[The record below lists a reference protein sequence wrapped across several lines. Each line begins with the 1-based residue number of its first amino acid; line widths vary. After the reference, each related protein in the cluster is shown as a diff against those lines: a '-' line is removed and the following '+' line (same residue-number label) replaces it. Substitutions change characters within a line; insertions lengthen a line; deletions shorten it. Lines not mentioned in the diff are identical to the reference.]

1 MDNLSNNDSNLKIMK
16 YSVIR
21 IKILKKDDKDIHIK
35 IINEEVDKQ
44 STGLNRNTLDKYYT
58 NIDVV
63 DLFCN
68 RIKTE
73 LVINK
78 DNDII
83 LEPSAGNGAFIDR
96 IKILC
101 NNYKFYDIL
110 PDNNQIIKQDF
121 LNLEYNQFSKYNKIH
136 IIGNPPFGRQS
147 TFAIKFIKK
156 SCKFCNTISFILPKS
171 FKKDSLKKHFPL
183 NFHLIHEQDLP
194 ENSFNV
200 NGDIHNVPCI
210 FQIWMKKSEKR
221 SKPEKPNPVNF
232 KFVKKTDSP
241 HISFRRVG
249 VYAGKIDKSFEDK
262 STQSHYF
269 IKFDIPFNDEIF
281 QELQKINFD
290 CRNNTVGPK
299 SISKPELIKKY
310 NPILTN

>member
-1 MDNLSNNDSNLKIMK
+1 MDNEPNYTNIKMNED
-16 YSVIR
+16 VI
-21 IKILKKDDKDIHIK
+21 IKINVYSENTEPKT
-35 IINEEVDKQ
+35 Q
-44 STGLNRNTLDKYYT
+44 SKGLNRDTIDKYYT
-58 NIDVV
+58 NNSIV
-63 DLFCN
+63 DLCYN
-68 RIKTE
+68 SIKKHTN
-73 LVINK
+73 INI
-78 DNDII
+78 DNDIVI
-83 LEPSAGNGAFIDR
+83 EPSAGNGAFIDK
-96 IKILC
+96 IKLLC

-110 PDNNQIIKQDF
+110 PDNDVIIKQDY
-121 LNLEYNQFSKYNKIH
+121 LNLDVNQFKNYSNKH

-210 FQIWMKKSEKR
+210 FQIWMKK
-221 SKPEKPNPVNF
+221 PEKPNPVNF

-269 IKFDIPFNDEIF
+269 IKFEIPFNDEIF

-299 SISKPELIKKY
+299 SISKPVLIKKY

>member
-1 MDNLSNNDSNLKIMK
+1 MDNEPNYTNIKMNED
-16 YSVIR
+16 VV
-21 IKILKKDDKDIHIK
+21 IKINVYIENIEPKT
-35 IINEEVDKQ
+35 Q
-44 STGLNRNTLDKYYT
+44 SKGLNRDTTDKYYT
-58 NIDVV
+58 NNSIV
-63 DLFCN
+63 DLCYN
-68 RIKTE
+68 SIKKHTNINIDDDI
-73 LVINK
+73 VI
-78 DNDII
+78 
-83 LEPSAGNGAFIDR
+83 EPSAGNGAFIDK
-96 IKILC
+96 IKLLC

>member
-1 MDNLSNNDSNLKIMK
+1 MDNEPNYTNIKMNEDL
-16 YSVIR
+16 V
-21 IKILKKDDKDIHIK
+21 IKINVYIENIEPKT
-35 IINEEVDKQ
+35 Q
-44 STGLNRNTLDKYYT
+44 SKGLNRDTTDKYYT
-58 NIDVV
+58 NNSIV
-63 DLFCN
+63 DLCYN
-68 RIKTE
+68 SIKKHTNINIDDDI
-73 LVINK
+73 VI
-78 DNDII
+78 
-83 LEPSAGNGAFIDR
+83 EPSAGNGAFIDK
-96 IKILC
+96 IKLLC

-110 PDNNQIIKQDF
+110 PDNNVIVKQDY
-121 LNLEYNQFSKYNKIH
+121 LNLDVNQFKNFSNKH

-156 SCKFCNTISFILPKS
+156 SCKFADTISFILPKS

-183 NFHLIHEQDLP
+183 NFHLIHEQNLP

-200 NGDIHNVPCI
+200 NGEIHNVPCI
-210 FQIWMKKSEKR
+210 FQIWLKKSEKR
-221 SKPEKPNPVNF
+221 LKPEKPDPINF

-241 HISFRRVG
+241 DISFRRVG
-249 VYAGKIDKSFEDK
+249 VYAGKIDKSIEEK
-262 STQSHYF
+262 SIQSHYF

-281 QELQKINFD
+281 QKLQKINFD

>member
-1 MDNLSNNDSNLKIMK
+1 MDNEPNYTNIKMNED
-16 YSVIR
+16 VV
-21 IKILKKDDKDIHIK
+21 IKINVYIENIEPKT
-35 IINEEVDKQ
+35 Q
-44 STGLNRNTLDKYYT
+44 SKGLNRDTTDKYYT
-58 NIDVV
+58 NNSIV
-63 DLFCN
+63 DLCYN
-68 RIKTE
+68 SIKKHTNINIDDDI
-73 LVINK
+73 VI
-78 DNDII
+78 
-83 LEPSAGNGAFIDR
+83 EPSAGNGAFIDR

>member
-1 MDNLSNNDSNLKIMK
+1 MDNKPNYTNITMNEDMT
-16 YSVIR
+16 
-21 IKILKKDDKDIHIK
+21 IKIKVYSEN
-35 IINEEVDKQ
+35 IIPKTQ
-44 STGLNRNTLDKYYT
+44 SKGLNRDTTDKYYT
-58 NIDVV
+58 NNSIV
-63 DLFCN
+63 DLCYKS
-68 RIKTE
+68 IKNHININIDDDI
-73 LVINK
+73 VI
-78 DNDII
+78 
-83 LEPSAGNGAFIDR
+83 EPSAGNGAFIDK
-96 IKILC
+96 IKLLC

-110 PDNNQIIKQDF
+110 PDNNVIVKQDY
-121 LNLEYNQFSKYNKIH
+121 LNLDVNQFKNFSNKH

-194 ENSFNV
+194 GNSFNV
-200 NGDIHNVPCI
+200 NGDIYNVPCI

-269 IKFDIPFNDEIF
+269 IKFEIPFNDEIF